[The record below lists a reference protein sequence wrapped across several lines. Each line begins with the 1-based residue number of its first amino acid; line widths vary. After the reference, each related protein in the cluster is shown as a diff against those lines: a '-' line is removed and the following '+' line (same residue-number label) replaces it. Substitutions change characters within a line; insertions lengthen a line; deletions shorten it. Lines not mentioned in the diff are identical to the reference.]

1 MCNKSPQV
9 AQIRRTKIRESLR
22 WGQGRGDDDQVFRG
36 GFSRRHV
43 DGDESLCGVG
53 VALEDADVE
62 DLGATKR

>member
-9 AQIRRTKIRESLR
+9 AQIRRTEVGESLR
-22 WGQGRGDDDQVFRG
+22 RGQGRGDDDQVFRG
-36 GFSRRHV
+36 GFSRRHNH
-43 DGDESLCGVG
+43 GDESLCGVG